1 MDEDA
6 IETEALQAQIDLSMS
21 FAQNLVSSWI
31 QPHKFPR
38 NSHRKDLE
46 KELSEYMQ
54 RPARYD
60 ASFSPKSVLNV
71 LPG

>member
-1 MDEDA
+1 MDEDD
-6 IETEALQAQIDLSMS
+6 IDVETLQAQIDLSMS

-31 QPHKFPR
+31 DPRKIPRNPHK
-38 NSHRKDLE
+38 KDLE

-60 ASFSPKSVLNV
+60 
-71 LPG
+71 